1 MTAIVVVRRLA
12 EEGPGDET
20 GGTANIT
27 TSARSCKIRALLQA
41 GCRFEPAAR
50 AKRALAGRGGA
61 PKLREGEAPRQTRKS
76 GTILGQ
82 SPRNIM
88 TAKRAAGYCG
98 GALLLLAWLSSAGGL
113 MRQTNDAPAPRQP
126 VETDGTTRLA
136 DEVQAQADRLRSRL
150 AVAPAPQEPFRNPFA
165 FASRTLPERRDS
177 SARVEGET
185 AAPDLGPPL
194 EPAIELIGVAET
206 ESPKGVVRTAI
217 ISALDGELFLVKE
230 GETIAARYR
239 VGPVAAG
246 AVELNDLLTGAVRRL
261 ALRE

>member
-1 MTAIVVVRRLA
+1 MAVVSRWPHA
-12 EEGPGDET
+12 SDELT
-20 GGTANIT
+20 
-27 TSARSCKIRALLQA
+27 Q
-41 GCRFEPAAR
+41 
-50 AKRALAGRGGA
+50 
-61 PKLREGEAPRQTRKS
+61 
-76 GTILGQ
+76 
-82 SPRNIM
+82 
-88 TAKRAAGYCG
+88 
-98 GALLLLAWLSSAGGL
+98 
-113 MRQTNDAPAPRQP
+113 PAPRQP
-126 VETDGTTRLA
+126 VDTAGEITLA
-136 DEVQAQADRLRSRL
+136 DEVQAQTGRLKSRL

-165 FASRTLPERRDS
+165 FAARALPERREAN
-177 SARVEGET
+177 ARAEGET

-194 EPAIELIGVAET
+194 EPAIELIGIAES